1 MAREQQALDTALEIL
16 FRTAVT
22 GAKKVKSRVLFS
34 NVDRSVAAAMMSL
47 LETEGIQVDK
57 KRCLVIG
64 NGEIG
69 RLAAAELVKAGG
81 EVFMTLRQYKKKE
94 AVIPAGCRVIDYDRR
109 YEVLPETDLAVSA
122 TVSPHYTLT
131 AELMKEA
138 CPEHEL
144 VLVDLAIPRDLD
156 PRIREELPVRL
167 YDMDSFSSLKQE
179 GDERQ
184 TAEADKIL
192 EKYERE
198 YEQWY
203 AFREYVPVVKSIA
216 AMAGADTAARLRKKL
231 KQQGLEAE
239 TRAELEQAIEKTAAK
254 VTAKLCYGIRENME
268 TEEWKP
274 LLEGLLRS
282 AEEL

>member
-1 MAREQQALDTALEIL
+1 
-16 FRTAVT
+16 
-22 GAKKVKSRVLFS
+22 
-34 NVDRSVAAAMMSL
+34 
-47 LETEGIQVDK
+47 
-57 KRCLVIG
+57 
-64 NGEIG
+64 
-69 RLAAAELVKAGG
+69 
-81 EVFMTLRQYKKKE
+81 
-94 AVIPAGCRVIDYDRR
+94 
-109 YEVLPETDLAVSA
+109 
-122 TVSPHYTLT
+122 
-131 AELMKEA
+131 MKEA

-144 VLVDLAIPRDLD
+144 VLVDLAIPWDLD

-203 AFREYVPVVKSIA
+203 AFREYVPVIKSIA
-216 AMAGADTAARLRKKL
+216 AMAGAGTVARLRKKL

-268 TEEWKP
+268 PEEWKP